1 MISAQTLRVCREGK
15 PVSTFPDHALVLSIF
30 RRQVVRS
37 LVIEHA
43 AKVTAINPSTARF
56 AHEEVLGFMLV
67 RISVLGNIYSTRD
80 LHSSLQFVLSPM
92 CVFTRLI
99 EHPFDIPIESP
110 QHIDVRALKVRDLLG
125 HDQRLDRGLPRFKI
139 LFGVRKLH
147 DVAATGFNCAI
158 GYPSS
163 GMC

>member
-80 LHSSLQFVLSPM
+80 LHSSLSSICAFPNV
-92 CVFTRLI
+92 RLY
-99 EHPFDIPIESP
+99 S
-110 QHIDVRALKVRDLLG
+110 ID
-125 HDQRLDRGLPRFKI
+125 
-139 LFGVRKLH
+139 
-147 DVAATGFNCAI
+147 
-158 GYPSS
+158 
-163 GMC
+163 